1 MEIGRLKYDVL
12 FKKVFYKKHLLKAF
26 LNTVLKQELS
36 SPITDIS
43 YEPTDF
49 IIEGKSLLVQKSK
62 HDVIDVFCITQ
73 QKERI
78 LIELQKGYNKR
89 ALPRFLDY
97 QCRNYSSQFR
107 TGSDYTVVVP
117 CYSICWFFDM
127 KPPHKKVKETITLSS
142 NCKKTDWHFE
152 WKIIA
157 LYPQN
162 IPKSH
167 LEQQKIDQLEEW
179 LLLDIIEDM
188 EISQEIQQFF
198 NTQEVKE
205 AFETLDLSELSEEQ
219 LRRMMF
225 EEEITKGYSDL
236 YEEKIRE
243 AEKKTKKETE
253 KEQKLAIAKNMLS
266 QKMSIK
272 IIAQLTGLSKDEITA
287 LIKE

>member
-12 FKKVFYKKHLLKAF
+12 FKKVFHKKHLLKAF

-36 SPITDIS
+36 SPITDLS

-49 IIEGKSLLVQKSK
+49 IIEGKSLLIQKSK

-107 TGSDYTVVVP
+107 RGSDYAVVVP

-142 NCKKTDWHFE
+142 NCKKTDWHFK

-179 LLLDIIEDM
+179 LLLDIIEDV

-205 AFETLDLSELSEEQ
+205 AFKTLDLSDLSEEQ
-219 LRRMMF
+219 FRRIMF
-225 EEEITKGYSDL
+225 EDHILQNTDL
-236 YEEKIRE
+236 YEEKL
-243 AEKKTKKETE
+243 KKRDKERDKKRNLE
-253 KEQKLAIAKNMLS
+253 IAKNLLA
-266 QKMSIK
+266 QQIDIK
-272 IIAQLTGLSKDEITA
+272 VIMQSTGLNKDEITA
-287 LIKE
+287 LMSDS

>member
-1 MEIGRLKYDVL
+1 MKIGRLKYDVL
-12 FKKVFYKKHLLKAF
+12 FKKVFHKKHLLKAF

-36 SPITDIS
+36 SPITDLS

-49 IIEGKSLLVQKSK
+49 IIEGKSVLIQKSK

-97 QCRNYSSQFR
+97 QCWNYSSQFG
-107 TGSDYTVVVP
+107 TDSNYAVVVP

-142 NCKKTDWHFE
+142 NCEETDLNFN

-157 LYPQN
+157 LYPHN

-167 LEQQKIDQLEEW
+167 LKQQKVDKLEEW

-188 EISQEIQQFF
+188 EMSQDIQQFLY
-198 NTQEVKE
+198 TKEVKE
-205 AFETLDLSELSEEQ
+205 AFETLDLSDLSEEQ
-219 LRRMMF
+219 LRRIMF
-225 EEEITKGYSDL
+225 EDNLFQNSDL
-236 YEEKIRE
+236 YEEKIQETKKE
-243 AEKKTKKETE
+243 AEKERN
-253 KEQKLAIAKNMLS
+253 LAIAKNMLS
-266 QKMSIK
+266 QKMSIDT
-272 IIAQLTGLSKDEITA
+272 IAQLTELSKDEITA
-287 LIKE
+287 LISDS